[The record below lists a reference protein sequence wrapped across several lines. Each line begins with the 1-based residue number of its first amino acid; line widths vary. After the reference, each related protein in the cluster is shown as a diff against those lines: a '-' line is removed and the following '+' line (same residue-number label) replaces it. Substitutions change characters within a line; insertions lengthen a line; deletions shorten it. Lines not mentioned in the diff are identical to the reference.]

1 VSELF
6 LFGRFH
12 ARPGCDAAV
21 REAIR
26 AVERPTRLE
35 AGCVSF
41 QAFESVRVPGEFY
54 IHSRWRDRAAFDLHA
69 SLPHTAAFLATVEP
83 LVDHPLSVS
92 LTEPM
97 EAAPSSQPRATLIFF
112 CGKMA
117 AGKSTL
123 AQELARR
130 EGAALFVQDD
140 LLDHLYPGEILDIP
154 DFTRCSA
161 RLRNALAPHVA
172 ALLAKGTSV
181 VLDFPA
187 NTPAARAWF
196 REIFERAGAAH
207 ELHFIDAAD
216 DVCKRQLR
224 ERSRHLPPGS
234 PWTSDAEFDAITAYF
249 RPPADDERFNVIR
262 HARG

>member
-1 VSELF
+1 MSELF

-12 ARPGCDAAV
+12 ARPGCDAAL
-21 REAIR
+21 RAAIR
-26 AVERPTRLE
+26 TVEAPTRLE
-35 AGCVSF
+35 AGCLSF

-69 SLPHTAAFLATVEP
+69 SLPHTVAFLAAVEP
-83 LVDHPLSVS
+83 LIDHPLSVS
-92 LTEPM
+92 LTAPM
-97 EAAPSSQPRATLIFF
+97 QEGATGQPRAKLIFF

-123 AQELARR
+123 AKELAAR
-130 EGAALFVQDD
+130 ENAVLLVQDA
-140 LLDHLYPGEILDIP
+140 LLDHLYPGEILEIP
-154 DFTRCSA
+154 DFVRCSS
-161 RLRNALAPHVA
+161 RLRSAVAPVVCD
-172 ALLAKGTSV
+172 LLVKGVSV

-196 REIFERAGAAH
+196 RELFERAGAAH
-207 ELHFIDAAD
+207 EMHFIDVAD

-224 ERSRHLPPGS
+224 ERTKHLPAGS
-234 PWTSDAEFDAITAYF
+234 PWTTDAEFDAITVYF
-249 RPPADDERFNVIR
+249 RPPTDAEGFNVIR